1 MSTKIPIYEN
11 PEINIYTDCFDEDL
25 LFVKFK
31 KPNNFTIEGS
41 NFNGQNVLTER
52 LEITAETNIE
62 VFRETAINF
71 LKWYDNEYIYPGRKT
86 TDRS

>member
-1 MSTKIPIYEN
+1 MSTKVPIYES
-11 PEINIYTDCFDEDL
+11 PEIEIYTDCFNEDL
-25 LFVKFK
+25 IFIKIK
-31 KPNNFTIEGS
+31 KPNNFIVEGN
-41 NFNGQNVLTER
+41 NFNGQSSLFER

-62 VFRETAINF
+62 VFKETAINF